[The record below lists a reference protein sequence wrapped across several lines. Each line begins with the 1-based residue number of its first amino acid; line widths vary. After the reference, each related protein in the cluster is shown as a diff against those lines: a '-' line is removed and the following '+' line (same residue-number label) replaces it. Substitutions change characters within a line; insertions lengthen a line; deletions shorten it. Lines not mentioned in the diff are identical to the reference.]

1 VEERLATRIAQ
12 TGNRLTRNPR
22 RVHEELA
29 ALERDLDRLPAVLTE
44 YRDAC
49 HGLKKHHATDTLDR
63 AARTWSMFEK
73 LPKDPKSL
81 TKQAFTLVEVLVVVV
96 IIAILA
102 ALLLPSIRRMQENA
116 GAVQCASNLRKI
128 FTYINQYVGDNNGC
142 LPAGND
148 RVLIWYQRLTPYFG
162 FNYVQT
168 NDIQQPGLKVFV
180 CPQSNYPRRLDW
192 KAMGLSYGMNGSP
205 MTNSGSLQW
214 GTNRVV
220 NMPRPLSRTIL
231 LAERWCSPKP
241 DPNGLNA
248 LGADNNWSVA
258 PPYTSLHTPNTTKE
272 SLRVKHVKSSNY
284 LFFDGHIE
292 RLEPA
297 QTYPDGK
304 DAETDLWRLK

>member
-29 ALERDLDRLPAVLTE
+29 ALERDLDRLPAVLAE

-116 GAVQCASNLRKI
+116 GAVQCASNLRQI
-128 FTYINQYVGDNNGC
+128 STYFNQFVGDNNGC
-142 LPAGND
+142 LPISSYKPD
-148 RVLIWYQRLTPYFG
+148 PTTTIHWYQQLTPYSG
-162 FNYVQT
+162 VEGGGSA
-168 NDIQQPGLKVFV
+168 IQPKAKIFV
-180 CPQSNYPRRLDW
+180 CPQSNFPRRLDW
-192 KAMGLSYGMNGSP
+192 QAGGLSYGYNQIFLQTQWRVIN
-205 MTNSGSLQW
+205 MT
-214 GTNRVV
+214 
-220 NMPRPLSRTIL
+220 RPLSRTIL
-231 LAERWCSPKP
+231 LAERWASKSP
-241 DPNGLNA
+241 DPNGRSG
-248 LGADNNWSVA
+248 GADSGWSVD
-258 PPYTSLHTPNTTKE
+258 PPYKSPPNTVVS

-284 LFFDGHIE
+284 LFLDGHIE

-297 QTYPDGK
+297 QTYPDGQGT
-304 DAETDLWRLK
+304 ETDLWRVQ